1 MRRLSTA
8 IPETTALIGFAGS
21 PWTVACYMVE
31 GCGSKE
37 YAKVKKFAY
46 GDPQGFAA
54 LIDLLVTVTADYLN
68 AQIEAGA
75 EAVQVFD
82 SWAGVLPA
90 PEFRRWVIEP
100 TAQAGRADQGEAP
113 ACAGDRIPAR
123 RRRNV

>member
-1 MRRLSTA
+1 MRNAAELSRLSTEHFHEKLAPVYETVRRLSTA

-82 SWAGVLPA
+82 SWAGCCRPPSSA
-90 PEFRRWVIEP
+90 
-100 TAQAGRADQGEAP
+100 AG
-113 ACAGDRIPAR
+113 
-123 RRRNV
+123 